1 MRKTYLLI
9 AMSLLFI
16 FSHPVDTIAEGSALS
31 LKAAIDEA
39 IMSNPEI
46 LAARKN
52 YEAAKARIPQELAP
66 EDPMAEFGYDKMRA
80 GVPGVMGSSMKSWA
94 VSQNIPFP
102 TKLLLRSQVA
112 SKDAKISY
120 ENFKEKEREIIARTK
135 SAYFELWF
143 TEKAIVVTEENKAIL
158 EQFSASAASR
168 YSLGKVSQQDALKAQ
183 VELAKINNSLI
194 LLDQKNQIAKA
205 KLNILLNRDPSTD
218 LQVEKDLKGTGMAD
232 SLDELSDLAKKHR
245 PKLRA
250 FQYAI
255 EKGKAAYILAW
266 NEFLPDVSGRF
277 EQMIGMDAKGKW
289 AGILGISVPIWFWE
303 KQSFGVSE
311 MQSELDMARAD
322 YNTIENMALFE
333 VKYTYTRV
341 RSYEKLVEAFETS
354 FVPQAEQALKASLIG
369 YEANQV
375 DFLNLLD
382 SQRMLL
388 DIKLDYYE
396 TVFELEMAKA
406 DLEQAVGT
414 DL

>member
-1 MRKTYLLI
+1 M
-9 AMSLLFI
+9 
-16 FSHPVDTIAEGSALS
+16 
-31 LKAAIDEA
+31 
-39 IMSNPEI
+39 
-46 LAARKN
+46 
-52 YEAAKARIPQELAP
+52 
-66 EDPMAEFGYDKMRA
+66 
-80 GVPGVMGSSMKSWA
+80 
-94 VSQNIPFP
+94 
-102 TKLLLRSQVA
+102 
-112 SKDAKISY
+112 
-120 ENFKEKEREIIARTK
+120 
-135 SAYFELWF
+135 
-143 TEKAIVVTEENKAIL
+143 
-158 EQFSASAASR
+158 
-168 YSLGKVSQQDALKAQ
+168 
-183 VELAKINNSLI
+183 
-194 LLDQKNQIAKA
+194 
-205 KLNILLNRDPSTD
+205 
-218 LQVEKDLKGTGMAD
+218 
-232 SLDELSDLAKKHR
+232 
-245 PKLRA
+245 
-250 FQYAI
+250 
-255 EKGKAAYILAW
+255 LAW
-266 NEFLPDVSGRF
+266 NEFLPDFSGRF
-277 EQMIGMDAKGKW
+277 EQMMGMDAKGKW
-289 AGILGISVPIWFWE
+289 AGMLGISIPIWFWE